1 MSGNTLL
8 IDGHRYTHRDV
19 LNLLYQL
26 PLAEVKVVKTK
37 HSIAFQGPATFLSNL
52 STADYEFDGQPSMLE
67 QGLVYIHAQI
77 CENAG
82 VAALVLDTNNF

>member
-8 IDGHRYTHRDV
+8 IDGHHYSHRDV
-19 LNLLYQL
+19 RNLLYQL
-26 PLAEVKVVKTK
+26 PLAEAKVVKMK
-37 HSIAFQGPATFLSNL
+37 HSIAFQGPATFLFNL
-52 STADYEFDGQPSMLE
+52 STADFKFDGQPYMLE
-67 QGLVYIHAQI
+67 QGLIYIHAQI